1 MKLAKKFLSVAAVLA
16 MGTCVYTVPVFAE
29 DQASNVQPTPVE
41 EETGDGNINQNPGS
55 GNGNGNG
62 GSENPGSGNDNG
74 SSENPGSGNDNGSP
88 ENPGSGNGNDG
99 SENEEPPT
107 IDLKNYVTYGT
118 TSITYKNNQVRVEMI
133 IKNELPADLIYEV
146 TWPSGTR
153 KLLQPSISFNGTPI
167 TNFDT
172 KNLTYSEETATI
184 EEETATPDSEIDEFF
199 FENETESVK
208 TRKGIRIT
216 IGKDDLTPKSEKD
229 NNLVLTYNLESSDN
243 SSTQPF
249 ELSSKLYLA
258 GHVKEGETEVV
269 NKDIT
274 VNAIGE
280 YEYNSY
286 YDGAAN
292 TLTLNMT
299 VPEAVYTGNDDLSMM
314 IGTLV
319 GVLPNSDILQG
330 IQSLKIGKKTFTD
343 EASIK
348 KFTQTSLDDSPLL
361 EDLDLSSLIPKATL
375 LKITSD
381 QIAEN
386 MNKDNDTI
394 TIVFKTGEVPSN
406 ATVCAY
412 SWTSSLRGKEA
423 YTSPIKNYTI
433 TGVYNADLNTW
444 TVGVQPSSTVVA
456 DSQKKTV
463 ITITSN
469 PNVMTK
475 LDSLVIGT
483 TEVLNDTT
491 GESTDKTTQSSEDS
505 STASSENSTQPSSSN
520 EAGETFTADLKKISN
535 GYAITVSNANLQ
547 DLKSSDWIK
556 AQFSVEEN
564 FDTSKM
570 EVTAESGD
578 YKSGTYEKE
587 IKAEIGDT
595 NNATFKGSHDYDSSK
610 QTWTVNLAMT
620 GRPDKLDL
628 TFTQTEGTAL
638 GKPTSITVDGKAVSP
653 TVNTKMSGSTM
664 SECTVDFRKEDLDLI
679 KADSKVTLVFPIDG
693 SKEQSERI
701 LMNVDL
707 GSSSKDLS
715 AKFTVKKSSTPSS
728 SSNVNTATETNMN
741 TIIIVMVVALAAFAI
756 FGVLAFK
763 KKKTK

>member
-16 MGTCVYTVPVFAE
+16 MGTCVYTVPVSAE
-29 DQASNVQPTPVE
+29 DQTSDVQPTAVE
-41 EETGDGNINQNPGS
+41 EETGDGGTNQNPGS
-55 GNGNGNG
+55 GNGQGT
-62 GSENPGSGNDNG
+62 ENPGSGNG
-74 SSENPGSGNDNGSP
+74 QGTENPGSGNGQGT

-99 SENEEPPT
+99 SENEEPST
-107 IDLKNYVTYGT
+107 IALTDYVTYDT
-118 TSITYKNNQVRVEMI
+118 TSITYKNNQVRVEMFI
-133 IKNELPADLIYEV
+133 ENELPADLIYEV
-146 TWPSGTR
+146 TWPSGNR

-167 TNFDT
+167 TNFET
-172 KNLTYSEETATI
+172 KNFTYS
-184 EEETATPDSEIDEFF
+184 EETATPDSEIDEFF
-199 FENETESVK
+199 FENETESTK

-216 IGKDDLTPKSEKD
+216 IGEDDLTPKSKKD
-229 NNLVLTYNLESSDN
+229 NNLVLTYNLESSDD

-258 GHVKEGETEVV
+258 GHEKEGETKVV

-299 VPEAVYTGNDDLSMM
+299 VPKAVYTGDDDLSMV

-330 IQSLKIGKKTFTD
+330 IQSLKIGKKTITD

-361 EDLDLSSLIPKATL
+361 EDFDLSSLIPKATP
-375 LKITSD
+375 LKIASD

-406 ATVCAY
+406 ASVWAY
-412 SWTSSLRGKEA
+412 SWTNSLRGKEP
-423 YTSPIKNYTI
+423 YTAPIKNYTI

-444 TVGVQPSSTVVA
+444 TVGVQPASTAVA
-456 DSQKKTV
+456 DSKNKTV

-483 TEVLNDTT
+483 TEVLNNTT
-491 GESTDKTTQSSEDS
+491 GESTNKTTQSSEDS

-520 EAGETFTADLKKISN
+520 EVGETFTADLRKISS
-535 GYAITVSNANLQ
+535 GYEITVPNANLQ

-587 IKAEIGDT
+587 IKAEVGDT

-638 GKPTSITVDGKAVSP
+638 GKPTSITVDGKAVAP

-707 GSSSKDLS
+707 GSSNKDLS
-715 AKFTVKKSSTPSS
+715 AKFTVKKSTGTPSS